1 MRITRVI
8 CQKVATYV
16 ERYSKYNPSP
26 LSMQTLLDFGSKTG
40 TEESSFEFLRDE
52 LLVRLANIM
61 KEFNLLPVSFQQ
73 RGSVAMVRNWYQQSF
88 IEITEFEKHNPDR
101 DILEKF
107 TETLNKIRLRHSK
120 VVETMAKG
128 VMEMRDAF
136 EGESRNYDQQITYF
150 LDRFYTNRI
159 GIRVLLNQH
168 LLLYGGELAHHPQH
182 IGCINPS
189 CDVEEVIRDAYDNA
203 RFLCEHYYMCS
214 PDLIIESYN
223 PYEKADSIRI
233 EYVPS
238 HLYHMLFELSKNAM
252 RAVVERHEN
261 KPEIPPI
268 KIAVCKG
275 KEDLAI
281 KISDQGGGISYGKVE
296 QLFGYMFTTAPQPQ
310 PSHMM
315 EGSAPLAGY
324 GYGLPLSRL
333 YARYFQGDLVLYS
346 MEGYGMDAIIYL
358 KVKDAMECL
367 PIYNKTA
374 SKMYETDT
382 SAPDWSSPSPW
393 TQARGYSTIGG
404 GNVSRGYSTLTD
416 GQGAR
421 RTVCTWTRQP
431 RLLDCH

>member
-61 KEFNLLPVSFQQ
+61 KEFKPVTSQLPAARLCRHGAQL
-73 RGSVAMVRNWYQQSF
+73 SF

-281 KISDQGGGISYGKVE
+281 KVE

-421 RTVCTWTRQP
+421 RTLR
-431 RLLDCH
+431 HN